1 MSHILL
7 FPLLCLKLLCSC
19 FRYTNL
25 KPCIS
30 RIPENGYGGNVP
42 SWPDRLHTPP
52 DRLQTITFDSY
63 IARKELFKAES
74 KFWNEIIGSYIRAMK
89 WKKMKLRNVMDMKA
103 GFGGYETITS
113 LLSTMSTYN
122 NTLVS

>member
-1 MSHILL
+1 MPHIVL
-7 FPLLCLKLLCSC
+7 FPLLCLILLCSC

-30 RIPENGYGGNVP
+30 RIPENGSGGSVP
-42 SWPDRLHTPP
+42 SWPARLHTPP

-74 KFWNEIIGSYIRAMK
+74 RFWNEIVGGYIRALK
-89 WKKMKLRNVMDMKA
+89 WRKMKLRNVLDMRA
-103 GFGGYETITS
+103 GFGGYENDIF
-113 LLSTMSTYN
+113 LLSTMSAH
-122 NTLVS
+122 NTSLS